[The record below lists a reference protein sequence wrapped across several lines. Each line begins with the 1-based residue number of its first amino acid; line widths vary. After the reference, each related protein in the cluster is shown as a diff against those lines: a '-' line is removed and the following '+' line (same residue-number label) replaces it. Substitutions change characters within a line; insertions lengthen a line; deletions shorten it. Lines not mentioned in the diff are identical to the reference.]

1 MALAENI
8 KALRKKKGMTQE
20 ELAENLH
27 ISAQAV
33 SKWETGQS
41 CPDVDM
47 LPKLAI
53 IFDTSL
59 DNLFDFDHR
68 KIEEEVDALVKES
81 VPMRKEPAKAEAFY
95 REALRKYPGNEVLLN
110 CLLMVIDEERA
121 DERIRI
127 AEQLIEATK
136 DDAIKYDALRLLAQT
151 YHRLGQHAMAAHY
164 LSQIPELYFLKTEIA
179 AVILDGKEQQDAISK
194 TEKTCFGIL
203 LAMLLISKAKPSAGH
218 SGQDADDLEQLLI
231 QAYARLFGEDAAAR
245 IHEQYKNRSL
255 LDIYL

>member
-68 KIEEEVDALVKES
+68 KIEAEVDALVTES
-81 VPMRKEPAKAEAFY
+81 VPLRKEPAKAEAFY
-95 REALRKYPGNEVLLN
+95 RGALRKYPGNEILLN
-110 CLLMVIDEERA
+110 CLLMVIGEERT

-127 AEQLIEATK
+127 AEQLVEATK
-136 DDAIKYDALRLLAQT
+136 DDTIKYDALRLLTQT
-151 YHRLGQHAMAAHY
+151 YHTLGQHAMATHY
-164 LSQIPELYFLKTEIA
+164 LAQIPELYFLKTEIA

-231 QAYARLFGEDAAAR
+231 QAYACLFGEDAAAR
-245 IHEQYKNRSL
+245 IHEQYKDRSL

>member
-41 CPDVDM
+41 CPDVEM

-179 AVILDGKEQQDAISK
+179 AVVLDGKEQQDAISK

-218 SGQDADDLEQLLI
+218 SGQDTDDLEQLLI
-231 QAYARLFGEDAAAR
+231 QAYACLFGEDAAER
-245 IHEQYKNRSL
+245 IHKLYKDQSL
-255 LDIYL
+255 LDIYR

>member
-1 MALAENI
+1 MASAENI

-41 CPDVDM
+41 CPDVEM

-68 KIEEEVDALVKES
+68 KIEAEVDALVTES
-81 VPMRKEPAKAEAFY
+81 VPLRKEPAKAEAFY

-110 CLLMVIDEERA
+110 CLLMVIGEERT

-136 DDAIKYDALRLLAQT
+136 DDTIKYDALRLLAQT

-179 AVILDGKEQQDAISK
+179 AIVLDGKEQQDAISK

-203 LAMLLISKAKPSAGH
+203 LAILLISKAKPSAGH

-231 QAYARLFGEDAAAR
+231 QAYARLFGEDAAER
-245 IHEQYKNRSL
+245 IHKQYKDRSL
-255 LDIYL
+255 MDFYL

>member
-68 KIEEEVDALVKES
+68 KIEAEVDALVTES
-81 VPMRKEPAKAEAFY
+81 VPLRKEPAKAEAFY

-110 CLLMVIDEERA
+110 CLLMVIDEERT

-136 DDAIKYDALRLLAQT
+136 DDTIKYDALRLLAQT

-179 AVILDGKEQQDAISK
+179 AVILDGNEQQNAIAK

-203 LAMLLISKAKPSAGH
+203 LAMLLISKAKPYAGH
-218 SGQDADDLEQLLI
+218 SDQDFDDLEQLLI
-231 QAYARLFGEDAAAR
+231 RAYARLFGEDTAAR

>member
-41 CPDVDM
+41 CPDVEM

-136 DDAIKYDALRLLAQT
+136 DDTIKYDALRLLAQT

>member
-20 ELAENLH
+20 ELAEDLH

-68 KIEEEVDALVKES
+68 KIEAEVDELVKES
-81 VPMRKEPAKAEAFY
+81 VLLRKEPAKAEAFY

-110 CLLMVIDEERA
+110 CLVMVIGEERA

-136 DDAIKYDALRLLAQT
+136 DDAIKYDALRLLVQT
-151 YHRLGQHAMAAHY
+151 YHKLGQHAMAAHY

-179 AVILDGKEQQDAISK
+179 AVILDGKEQQDAIVK

-203 LAMLLISKAKPSAGH
+203 LTMLLISKEKSAEENLKRGC
-218 SGQDADDLEQLLI
+218 DELEQLLI
-231 QAYARLFGEDAAAR
+231 GAYTRLFGEDAAAR
-245 IHEQYKNRSL
+245 IHEQYKDQSL
-255 LDIYL
+255 LESYL

>member
-41 CPDVDM
+41 CPDVEM

-59 DNLFDFDHR
+59 DKLFDFDHR

-110 CLLMVIDEERA
+110 CLLMVIDEERT

-151 YHRLGQHAMAAHY
+151 YHKLGQHAMAAHY

-179 AVILDGKEQQDAISK
+179 AVILDGKEQQNAIAK

-203 LAMLLISKAKPSAGH
+203 LAMLLISKEKA
-218 SGQDADDLEQLLI
+218 ADENLERGCDEQEQLLI
-231 QAYARLFGEDAAAR
+231 RAYARLFGEDAAAR
-245 IHEQYKNRSL
+245 IHAQYKDRSL
-255 LDIYL
+255 LDIYR

>member
-68 KIEEEVDALVKES
+68 KIEAEVDALVTES
-81 VPMRKEPAKAEAFY
+81 VPLRKEPAKAEAFY
-95 REALRKYPGNEVLLN
+95 REALQKYPGNEVLLN
-110 CLLMVIDEERA
+110 CLLMVIGEERA

-136 DDAIKYDALRLLAQT
+136 DDTIKYDALRLLAQT
-151 YHRLGQHAMAAHY
+151 YHTLGQHAMSEHY
-164 LSQIPELYFLKTEIA
+164 LAQIPELYFLKTEIA
-179 AVILDGKEQQDAISK
+179 AVILDGKEQQNAIAK

-203 LAMLLISKAKPSAGH
+203 LAMLLISKEKSAEENLERGC
-218 SGQDADDLEQLLI
+218 DELEQLLI

-245 IHEQYKNRSL
+245 IHAQYKDQSL

>member
-20 ELAENLH
+20 ALAENLH

-41 CPDVDM
+41 CPDVEM

-164 LSQIPELYFLKTEIA
+164 LAQIPELYFLKTEIA
-179 AVILDGKEQQDAISK
+179 AVSLDGKEQQDAIAK

-218 SGQDADDLEQLLI
+218 SGQDVDDLEQLLI
-231 QAYARLFGEDAAAR
+231 QAYARLFGEDAAER
-245 IHEQYKNRSL
+245 IHKQYKDRSL
-255 LDIYL
+255 MDIYL

>member
-41 CPDVDM
+41 CPDVEM

-59 DNLFDFDHR
+59 DKLFDFDHR
-68 KIEEEVDALVKES
+68 KIEEEVDALVTES
-81 VPMRKEPAKAEAFY
+81 VPLRKEPAKAEAFY

-110 CLLMVIDEERA
+110 CLLMVIGEERT

-136 DDAIKYDALRLLAQT
+136 DDTIKYDALRLLAQT

-179 AVILDGKEQQDAISK
+179 AVILDGNEQQNAIAK

-203 LAMLLISKAKPSAGH
+203 LAMLLISKAKPYAGH
-218 SGQDADDLEQLLI
+218 SGQDVDDLEQLLI
-231 QAYARLFGEDAAAR
+231 QAYACLFGGDAATR
-245 IHEQYKNRSL
+245 IHEQYKDQSL
-255 LDIYL
+255 MDIYL

>member
-1 MALAENI
+1 
-8 KALRKKKGMTQE
+8 
-20 ELAENLH
+20 
-27 ISAQAV
+27 
-33 SKWETGQS
+33 
-41 CPDVDM
+41 M

-68 KIEEEVDALVKES
+68 KIEAEVDALVKES
-81 VPMRKEPAKAEAFY
+81 VPLRKEPVKAEAFY

-110 CLLMVIDEERA
+110 CLLMVIGEERT

-136 DDAIKYDALRLLAQT
+136 DDTIKYDALRLLAQT

-179 AVILDGKEQQDAISK
+179 AVILDGKAQQDAIAK

-203 LAMLLISKAKPSAGH
+203 LAMLLVSKVKPSAGH
-218 SGQDADDLEQLLI
+218 SDQDVDDLEQLLA
-231 QAYARLFGEDAAAR
+231 QAYARLFGKDAAAR
-245 IHEQYKNRSL
+245 IHEQYKDQSL
-255 LDIYL
+255 LDIYC

>member
-20 ELAENLH
+20 ELAEDLH

-41 CPDVDM
+41 CPDVEM

-59 DNLFDFDHR
+59 DKLFDFDHR

-127 AEQLIEATK
+127 AEQVIEETK
-136 DDAIKYDALRLLAQT
+136 EDAIKYDALRLLTQT
-151 YHRLGQHAMAAHY
+151 YHTLGQHAMSEHY
-164 LSQIPELYFLKTEIA
+164 LAQIPELYFLKTEIA
-179 AVILDGKEQQDAISK
+179 AIVLDGKEQQDAISK

-203 LAMLLISKAKPSAGH
+203 LAILLISKAKPSAGH

-231 QAYARLFGEDAAAR
+231 QAYARLFGEDAAER
-245 IHEQYKNRSL
+245 IHKQYKDRSL
-255 LDIYL
+255 MDFYL